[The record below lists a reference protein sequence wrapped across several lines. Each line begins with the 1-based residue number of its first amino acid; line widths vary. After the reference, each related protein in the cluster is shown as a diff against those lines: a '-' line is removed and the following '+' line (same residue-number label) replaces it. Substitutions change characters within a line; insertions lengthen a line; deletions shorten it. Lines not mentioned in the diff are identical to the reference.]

1 MLKGTWIEA
10 TGQRWKFYVVFGLLG
25 LSILLFV
32 ALLIGRE
39 RATAETGAWMLL
51 GLFILMLAFVFW
63 TLFSF
68 SCPHCQARPI
78 WRVLRSLPQDESVYV
93 AFFMLSH
100 CPVCN
105 HSFH

>member
-1 MLKGTWIEA
+1 
-10 TGQRWKFYVVFGLLG
+10 
-25 LSILLFV
+25 
-32 ALLIGRE
+32 
-39 RATAETGAWMLL
+39 
-51 GLFILMLAFVFW
+51 MLAFVFW